1 LFVCLLTPLRLGQ
14 DKSDEEVLA
23 ARGGAG
29 GAGAGAGGAGAPKKQ
44 AVLEDFNI
52 MKVLG
57 QGAYG
62 KVVLVERKEQP
73 AAGGGDIY
81 AMKMLKKEDMIA
93 QVFGGVVE
101 HYWKSTNSA

>member
-1 LFVCLLTPLRLGQ
+1 LFTPLCLGQ

-23 ARGGAG
+23 ARGGAS
-29 GAGAGAGGAGAPKKQ
+29 APKKQ
-44 AVLEDFNI
+44 AALEDFNI

-57 QGAYG
+57 QGAFG
-62 KVVLVERKEQP
+62 KVVLVERKERP

-93 QVFGGVVE
+93 KVLGG
-101 HYWKSTNSA
+101 